1 MRVGRAFTGGRAQL
15 PLRYIPSPNIYWR
28 KLSEWAPVL
37 AADQKYAGRLGNQL
51 NYRNELYSYDGKAAP
66 SFYGYASTGAGANS
80 LGFAATI
87 NFSTF
92 TTPLYVARPTDPLV
106 KVRMVK
112 EEKPTGEVL
121 APEET
126 LRTDGFSLKIVEE
139 WLEEVR
145 MPDPAKCLFGQLQS
159 LGTDAEFALWDPA
172 GKRYLDM
179 HRLGTFKEG
188 PYAGEWKCG
197 FGGGYDTTS
206 WNGVPNAEH
215 GGTSASRLSIGA
227 LMISHQD
234 LIEVLRGGKIKHM
247 LGISIPVIEGLTVAP
262 GVSHD
267 GPFENSTVEWT
278 NSKAEKVAN
287 PAHGNVDQVSE
298 GMCFRFPA
306 ASSAAEYGLAVGTL
320 EYAIY
325 EAIREYGLIV
335 RDFAGA
341 AALQLED
348 YHALGSPYCYA
359 KVNPFA
365 GSGLARFSVVNA
377 TVPATWKDSTL
388 PILEQ
393 DITGL
398 TGSVFKL
405 WQKTAGALQL
415 LEPFTE

>member
-15 PLRYIPSPNIYWR
+15 PLRYIPGPNIYWR
-28 KLSEWAPVL
+28 KLSDWAPVL

-51 NYRNELYSYDGKAAP
+51 NYRNELYSYDGKPAP
-66 SFYGYASTGAGANS
+66 SFYGYASTGAGGNA

-87 NFSTF
+87 NFTTF
-92 TTPLYVARPTDPLV
+92 TTPLYVARQTDPQV
-106 KVRMVK
+106 KVYMVK

-126 LRTDGFSLKIVEE
+126 LRTDPFSLKIVEE
-139 WLEEVR
+139 WLEKVR
-145 MPDPAKCLFGQLQS
+145 MPDPAKVLFGQLQS
-159 LGTDAEFALWDPA
+159 QGTDAEFALWDPVA
-172 GKRYLDM
+172 KRYLDM
-179 HRLGTFKEG
+179 HRLGKFKEG
-188 PYAGEWKCG
+188 ELAGQWKIG
-197 FGGGYDTTS
+197 FGGGYDTTTWDGLPIAS
-206 WNGVPNAEH
+206 H

-247 LGISIPVIEGLTVAP
+247 LGISIPVIEGNTIAP

-267 GPFENSTVEWT
+267 GPFENATVEWT

-287 PAHGNVDQVSE
+287 PAHGAVDQVSE
-298 GMCFRFPA
+298 GMCFCFPA
-306 ASSAAEYGLAVGTL
+306 ASSAAEFGLVAGTL
-320 EYAIY
+320 EWAIY

-359 KVNPFA
+359 KVNPFG
-365 GSGLARFSVVNA
+365 GSPLARFEAVNA
-377 TVPATWKDSTL
+377 VVPGTWTDPTL
-388 PILEQ
+388 PIITQ
-393 DITGL
+393 DITGT

-405 WQKTAGALQL
+405 WQKTAGQLQQI
-415 LEPFTE
+415 EPFSS